1 MNTLR
6 KSTAVAGITALLA
19 VPTAMVVASPANAD
33 IERGG
38 SCAGARYE
46 LNVDRERG
54 GFEVDADIEDA
65 APGSRWRI
73 VLKHDG
79 RTYYNKVRTTDR
91 EGDVD
96 VERFRHNTN
105 GRDRLGLRVKNLRT
119 GEVCRTHVV
128 TR

>member
-6 KSTAVAGITALLA
+6 TGATALGIATLLA
-19 VPTAMVVASPANAD
+19 VPTALVTASPASAD

-38 SCAGARYE
+38 SCGGARYE

-54 GFEVDADIEDA
+54 GFEVDADIENA
-65 APGSRWRI
+65 AAGSRWRI

-79 RTYYNKVRTTDR
+79 KIYYNRIRTTDR

-96 VERFRHNTN
+96 VERFRQNTA
-105 GRDRLGLRVKNLRT
+105 GKDRLGLRVKNLRT
-119 GEVCRTHVV
+119 GEVCRTRIV
-128 TR
+128 TS